1 MALSIISQARYHVD
15 TIDQCQT
22 GQSYGTTC
30 LVSDRNSDCQVIS
43 SLDRNEARNR
53 SRFQESGKISVNNG
67 GGLVRYTYP
76 SSTANVATARDK
88 CCLIALLT
96 ARFAS
101 DTCHAPVFTRNV
113 DEPKSYTILFA
124 PVTEFPWLSMVK
136 INRTALSTCSRS
148 SCCLIAS
155 KIVMVFGPEYGSMF
169 LFFSKF

>member
-30 LVSDRNSDCQVIS
+30 LVSDRNSDCQVYHRWTGTKPGIDPDFGN
-43 SLDRNEARNR
+43 LGRYRWTMGE
-53 SRFQESGKISVNNG
+53 
-67 GGLVRYTYP
+67 GLVRYTYP
-76 SSTANVATARDK
+76 SYTANVATARDE

-113 DEPKSYTILFA
+113 DEPEPYTILFA

-136 INRTALSTCSRS
+136 INRTSLMQPIFVQGA
-148 SCCLIAS
+148 A
-155 KIVMVFGPEYGSMF
+155 
-169 LFFSKF
+169 